1 MSDDSGHITKMNIS
15 GNYVISDLGNRNCNH
30 NDLCM
35 VESEYFDYMYTT
47 GIFPDTSQWILV
59 AAYIVVFLVG
69 LVGNVLVCCV
79 IWKNRS
85 MRTVTNI
92 FIVNL
97 AIADVA
103 VIVMCLPLTL
113 LVDITETWFL
123 GTVICKINQF
133 TMTTSIAVS
142 VLTLTA
148 ISVERWYAICHPLR
162 FHSTVRR
169 ARVIILV
176 IWLLSSCVALPETIA
191 AEEVRQWNESV
202 LFASCYPVRLGL
214 TGLMIWQI
222 CLIIGLYVLPICLM
236 GFTYTHIAYVLY
248 TCGIPGEPTTQR
260 PMLGSSSS
268 ENEDQLDARKKA
280 AKMLFAIVLLF
291 ALCFLPNHLL
301 NILRYAG
308 ALDNV
313 ENAKTFALVAH
324 LAIFLNSC
332 LNPII
337 YNFMSDKFRK
347 AFRQVLRACLHCRCK
362 KARGTFRM
370 SDGYKVTF
378 TSTRTMTFNLTM
390 RGRDTGT
397 KQSSS
402 SGV

>member
-1 MSDDSGHITKMNIS
+1 MGNDSGRFIEMNNS
-15 GNYVISDLGNRNCNH
+15 GNYVMSAVGNRNCYY

-47 GIFPDTSQWILV
+47 GIFPDTSQWILI

-97 AIADVA
+97 SIADIA

-123 GTVICKINQF
+123 GTVMCKINQF
-133 TMTTSIAVS
+133 TMTISIAVS

-148 ISVERWYAICHPLR
+148 ISVERWYAICHPLS

-169 ARVIILV
+169 ARVIIFG

-191 AEEVRQWNESV
+191 AEEVRQWHEYV
-202 LFASCYPVRLGL
+202 LFAACYPVKLGL
-214 TGLMIWQI
+214 TGLMIWQF

-248 TCGIPGEPTTQR
+248 TGGVPGEPRTQG
-260 PMLGSSSS
+260 PMLGSSRN
-268 ENEDQLDARKKA
+268 ENEAQLDARKKA

-308 ALDNV
+308 VLNDV
-313 ENAKTFALVAH
+313 ENVKTFALVAH

-347 AFRQVLRACLHCRCK
+347 AFRQVVMTCLHCRCK
-362 KARGTFRM
+362 KARETCGVN
-370 SDGYKVTF
+370 DGYKVTF
-378 TSTRTMTFNLTM
+378 KSMPTINSNLNS
-390 RGRDTGT
+390 RSRDTAT
-397 KQSSS
+397 KQSTY

>member
-1 MSDDSGHITKMNIS
+1 MGDGLGHIININIT
-15 GNYVISDLGNRNCNH
+15 GNYVMSYVGNRNCNH

-47 GIFPDTSQWILV
+47 GIFPDTSQWILI
-59 AAYIVVFLVG
+59 AAYIVVFLIG
-69 LVGNVLVCCV
+69 LLGNVLVCCV
-79 IWKNRS
+79 IWQNHS

-97 AIADVA
+97 SIADIA

-133 TMTTSIAVS
+133 TMTTTIAVS

-148 ISVERWYAICHPLR
+148 ISVERWYAICHPLS

-169 ARVIILV
+169 ARAIIVV
-176 IWLLSSCVALPETIA
+176 IWLLSSCIALPETIA
-191 AEEVRQWNESV
+191 AEEVRQWDDSV
-202 LFASCYPVRLGL
+202 LFAACYPVRLEP
-214 TGLMIWQI
+214 TGLMIWQF

-248 TCGIPGEPTTQR
+248 TGGVPGESRTQR
-260 PMLGSSSS
+260 PMLASSGK

-280 AKMLFAIVLLF
+280 AKMLFAIVVLF

-301 NILRYAG
+301 NILRYADV
-308 ALDNV
+308 LDDV

-347 AFRQVLRACLHCRCK
+347 AFRQVMWSCLKCRCNN
-362 KARGTFRM
+362 ARATGGM
-370 SDGYKVTF
+370 SDGFKRVEMHQQNRPRLQQY
-378 TSTRTMTFNLTM
+378 S
-390 RGRDTGT
+390 RDEA
-397 KQSSS
+397 
-402 SGV
+402 

>member
-1 MSDDSGHITKMNIS
+1 
-15 GNYVISDLGNRNCNH
+15 
-30 NDLCM
+30 
-35 VESEYFDYMYTT
+35 
-47 GIFPDTSQWILV
+47 
-59 AAYIVVFLVG
+59 
-69 LVGNVLVCCV
+69 
-79 IWKNRS
+79 
-85 MRTVTNI
+85 
-92 FIVNL
+92 
-97 AIADVA
+97 
-103 VIVMCLPLTL
+103 
-113 LVDITETWFL
+113 
-123 GTVICKINQF
+123 
-133 TMTTSIAVS
+133 
-142 VLTLTA
+142 
-148 ISVERWYAICHPLR
+148 
-162 FHSTVRR
+162 
-169 ARVIILV
+169 
-176 IWLLSSCVALPETIA
+176 
-191 AEEVRQWNESV
+191 
-202 LFASCYPVRLGL
+202 
-214 TGLMIWQI
+214 MIWQI

-378 TSTRTMTFNLTM
+378 T
-390 RGRDTGT
+390 RGEIQEQNSLRL
-397 KQSSS
+397 QEYSCAVANNSSLIIS
-402 SGV
+402 DQL